1 MTNGFDVVVVGAGSA
16 GCTLAGRLAERGVRT
31 ALVEAG
37 AVVVPPDSIPI
48 ASLAATAPGH
58 VLNWAYRATLCQGR
72 ECTVPRGRVL
82 GGSGAING
90 GYFVRA
96 VPADFADWGVPGWS
110 YDDVLPYYR
119 RLERDLDF
127 CTSDRHG
134 DAGPLRI
141 SRPSGRLRAATT
153 DPFLAACLALG
164 HPEEP
169 DKNAGGPP
177 GAGPIP
183 TNAVDGRRVSAATA
197 YLPPPWGNAEAAGRG
212 AGVASGGTDT
222 LTVFGGAPAE
232 TLVIEGG
239 RATGVRVGGRTLH
252 AAETVVTAGAVGT
265 PALLQRSGIGPEDT
279 LRAAGVAVV
288 HELPGVGRGWSDHP
302 AVFLPL
308 RSGLPDPPADAVAAQ
323 AALHL
328 DSGTDPA
335 GDLEILLFAHPF
347 APGGPAHLMCAVQRP
362 DSRGMLAIT
371 SPDHDD
377 PPRLDFRYL
386 RTTSDRHRMRAAVRI
401 AADVL
406 RAAGWGRAGPDDGG
420 PAGWELGNDTR
431 LDGWIRDHLTT
442 SVHLSG
448 SAPAGTGP
456 DAVVDSDLRVHGL
469 GGLRVAD
476 TSVLPRVPRRGP
488 AATAIMIGERAA
500 DLVCGTEGER
510 RA

>member
-1 MTNGFDVVVVGAGSA
+1 M
-16 GCTLAGRLAERGVRT
+16 
-31 ALVEAG
+31 
-37 AVVVPPDSIPI
+37 
-48 ASLAATAPGH
+48 
-58 VLNWAYRATLCQGR
+58 
-72 ECTVPRGRVL
+72 
-82 GGSGAING
+82 
-90 GYFVRA
+90 
-96 VPADFADWGVPGWS
+96 
-110 YDDVLPYYR
+110 
-119 RLERDLDF
+119 
-127 CTSDRHG
+127 
-134 DAGPLRI
+134 
-141 SRPSGRLRAATT
+141 
-153 DPFLAACLALG
+153 
-164 HPEEP
+164 
-169 DKNAGGPP
+169 
-177 GAGPIP
+177 
-183 TNAVDGRRVSAATA
+183 
-197 YLPPPWGNAEAAGRG
+197 
-212 AGVASGGTDT
+212 
-222 LTVFGGAPAE
+222 
-232 TLVIEGG
+232 
-239 RATGVRVGGRTLH
+239 RVGGRTLH

-279 LRAAGVAVV
+279 LRAAGVAVA

-323 AALHL
+323 AALNL

-362 DSRGMLAIT
+362 DSLGMLAIT

-401 AADVL
+401 AAEIL
-406 RAAGWGRAGPDDGG
+406 RAAGWDRAGPDDGG

-448 SAPAGTGP
+448 SAAMGSGP
-456 DAVVDSDLRVHGL
+456 DAVVDADLRVHGL
-469 GGLRVAD
+469 AGLRVAD
-476 TSVLPRVPRRGP
+476 TSVLPRAPRRGP

-500 DLVCGTEGER
+500 DLVCGIEGEH